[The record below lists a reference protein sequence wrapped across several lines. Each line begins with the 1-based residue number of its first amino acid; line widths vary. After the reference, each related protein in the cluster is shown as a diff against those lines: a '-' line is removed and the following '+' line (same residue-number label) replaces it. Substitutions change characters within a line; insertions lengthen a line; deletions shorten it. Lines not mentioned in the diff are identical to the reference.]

1 MSQEAKSNKHFHTDL
16 GMGDQ
21 VPGRPAVLSSLD
33 LRPDPGSTTGM
44 GLKECDGHWIEGK
57 VNGRGQKTLERA
69 SAGQ

>member
-44 GLKECDGHWIEGK
+44 GLKECDGH
-57 VNGRGQKTLERA
+57 
-69 SAGQ
+69 